1 MPKTIAYTIPVTPA
15 GQSAPVKARLEQSL
29 TLGGARTLVAE
40 ADLVEDLGLLAP
52 PQELFWEVDIDGAQ
66 FYWLTLLSA
75 INESSPTIVI
85 GPAAAVG
92 KVTVEV
98 WTRDAIGQIK
108 EGCKV
113 RVVPVLLPTAAGGD
127 TIVVEGSDETDVNGY
142 VAVDLYA
149 DSGAY
154 KIVIANKVKDL
165 DTTGKAG
172 QVLNWIDLL

>member
-1 MPKTIAYTIPVTPA
+1 MSKTIAFTVPVTPA

-40 ADLVEDLGLLAP
+40 ANLVEDLGLLAP
-52 PQELFWEVDIDGAQ
+52 PQELFWEVDIDGSQ
-66 FYWLTLLSA
+66 YYWLSLLSA
-75 INESSPTIVI
+75 INEPSPPIVI

-127 TIVVEGSDETDVNGY
+127 AIVVEGSDETDVNGY

-149 DSGAY
+149 DSGVY
-154 KIVIANKVKDL
+154 KIVVASKVKNI
-165 DTTGKAG
+165 DTAGKAG
-172 QVLNWIDLL
+172 QVLNWIDLS